1 MDTLNHLLYGFQ
13 VCFQPE
19 NLFYCFLGCLGGTLV
34 GVLPGLGPQAAI
46 ALLLP
51 ATVYMSPTA
60 AIIML
65 AGIYYGAMYGGS
77 ITSIL
82 VNIPGEAASVV
93 TCIEGYQMALQGRA
107 GPALSISAFGS
118 FIAGTFGIFML
129 AFFGAPIANFALRF
143 GAPEYFSLMCLAILV
158 LTNLSGVS
166 LSKALIS
173 ALAGLFLGTIGTD
186 LFTGELRFT
195 FGISVLNDGFDL
207 IPVIMGLFGVTEVL
221 QNLEESLKGTIID
234 RKISHLLPT
243 KQDWK
248 DSAKPIMRGTLIGA
262 VLGIIPGGGVVL
274 STFSSY
280 SLERKVSKH
289 PEQFGKGAI
298 EGVAGPESAN
308 NAAAQCGFIPLLTLG
323 IPSNIATAL
332 LLGGLILTGVQPGP
346 LLITSHPDLFW
357 GTIASMYIGNVML
370 LILNL
375 PLIGIWV
382 KVLKIPYSLLFPI
395 ILVFCLLGAYVAN
408 KNVAD
413 IWIMIFFG
421 GVGYI
426 FKKIDYEFAPLVIA
440 MVIGPIFEN
449 AFRQSLILSQGD
461 ISIFFT
467 RPISLVLIS
476 CAIILLV
483 LGFVPSIWSFRSK
496 LKE

>member
-1 MDTLNHLLYGFQ
+1 METLSHLFYGFQ
-13 VCFQPE
+13 VCLQPQ

-93 TCIEGYQMALQGRA
+93 TCIDGYQMALQGRA
-107 GPALSISAFGS
+107 GPALGIAAFGS

-221 QNLEESLKGTIID
+221 QNLEIIVKSSIVD
-234 RKISHLLPT
+234 KKIGHLLPSR
-243 KQDWK
+243 QDWK
-248 DSAKPIMRGTLIGA
+248 DSAKPIMRGTLIGSI
-262 VLGIIPGGGVVL
+262 LGIIPGGGVVL

-280 SLERKVSKH
+280 SLERRISKY
-289 PEQFGKGAI
+289 PERFGKGAI

-346 LLITSHPDLFW
+346 LLISNHPDLFW

-375 PLIGIWV
+375 PLIGLWV

-395 ILVFCLLGAYVAN
+395 ILVFCLLGAYIAN
-408 KNVAD
+408 KNIAD

-449 AFRQSLILSQGD
+449 AFRQSLILSRGD
-461 ISIFFT
+461 FSIFFT
-467 RPISLVLIS
+467 RPISLILIS

-483 LGFVPSIWSFRSK
+483 LGFIPSIWSFRNK